1 MEGGAIMSLIESK
14 SFRFTMR
21 GERWLDKSG
30 YKGTQSDVDICS
42 QSREDLV
49 SFEWRGPDWGAVPG
63 NIIVLSGT
71 RHPDQTLDNTRL
83 IWIQFFL
90 KS

>member
-49 SFEWRGPDWGAVPG
+49 SFEWRGPDWGAVPL
-63 NIIVLSGT
+63 NIIVLSEKPWPNPGQYEI
-71 RHPDQTLDNTRL
+71 DLDPV
-83 IWIQFFL
+83 FF
-90 KS
+90 